1 LSRALER
8 AGFVDMQRSEFNA
21 SEHPELRVDENSEV
35 AAAHHGGRHYSLFV
49 EARKP
54 AGDA

>member
-1 LSRALER
+1 
-8 AGFVDMQRSEFNA
+8 
-21 SEHPELRVDENSEV
+21 VDENSEV

>member
-1 LSRALER
+1 
-8 AGFVDMQRSEFNA
+8 
-21 SEHPELRVDENSEV
+21 V

-54 AGDA
+54 AGHA